1 MTLGLLVWHQLDTPR
16 GGHCNSLLIWK
27 ALLLNTLKSTGLGRR
42 VAWAWL
48 AQIGLGVTKWLEPA
62 QSGLGLKKL
71 VCGLGPNGLWSSGCL
86 RTSVASGA
94 AKRCDYISEF
104 NRYKAFESETD
115 ARTSS
120 WSAECEAPHFEQVG
134 WRRICFWDARVFA
147 DLAEPDN
154 FHKLFFA
161 YNL

>member
-71 VCGLGPNGLWSSGCL
+71 VCGLGPNGLWAWTMC
-86 RTSVASGA
+86 R
-94 AKRCDYISEF
+94 D
-104 NRYKAFESETD
+104 
-115 ARTSS
+115 
-120 WSAECEAPHFEQVG
+120 
-134 WRRICFWDARVFA
+134 
-147 DLAEPDN
+147 
-154 FHKLFFA
+154 
-161 YNL
+161 